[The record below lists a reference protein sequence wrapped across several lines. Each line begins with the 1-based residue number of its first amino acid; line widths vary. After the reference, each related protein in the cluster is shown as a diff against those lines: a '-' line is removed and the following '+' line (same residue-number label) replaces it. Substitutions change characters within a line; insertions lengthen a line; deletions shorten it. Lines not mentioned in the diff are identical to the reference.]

1 MPKVSKR
8 YTELAAKVADRAYA
22 PLEAIELV
30 KANANA
36 KFDETIEAHVRL
48 GIDPKYTDQQLRTTV
63 ALPHGT
69 GQSIRIAVIA
79 RGEAVAAAKAAGADL
94 AGDDDL
100 VEEIAKGQ
108 SDFDL
113 LIATPDMMPK
123 VAKLGR
129 VLGPRGL
136 MPNPKAGTVTTD
148 LAGAIA
154 EFKAGKLE
162 FRADRTGIVHVR
174 FGKASFDA
182 AKLLDNLKAL
192 QETIDRNKPS
202 GAKGRYWRSLYV
214 TSTMGPS
221 VQVKTSELPP
231 AGDQGDWRYQALI
244 TLNVPR
250 QVSRITH
257 LRRYPLRANPCRT
270 VFLLGATR
278 NLNAIMEALRLR
290 SPVMPISELGLDSLG
305 AMELCIHLELEHGLH
320 VTPADLVMM
329 RSTEQLLAMLR
340 QQAVHSRA

>member
-8 YTELAAKVADRAYA
+8 YTAASAKVDERTYA
-22 PLEAIELV
+22 PLEAVELV
-30 KANANA
+30 KANATA
-36 KFDETIEAHVRL
+36 KFDETLEAHARL

-69 GQSIRIAVIA
+69 GQSVRIAVIA
-79 RGEAVAAAKAAGADL
+79 RGEKVAEAKAAGADL

-100 VEEIAKGQ
+100 VETIAKGEME
-108 SDFDL
+108 FDL

-148 LAGAIA
+148 LAGAIG

-202 GAKGRYWRSLYV
+202 GAKGRYWRSLYI

-221 VQVKTSELPP
+221 VAVDVT
-231 AGDQGDWRYQALI
+231 ALQDI
-244 TLNVPR
+244 K
-250 QVSRITH
+250 QE
-257 LRRYPLRANPCRT
+257 
-270 VFLLGATR
+270 G
-278 NLNAIMEALRLR
+278 
-290 SPVMPISELGLDSLG
+290 
-305 AMELCIHLELEHGLH
+305 
-320 VTPADLVMM
+320 
-329 RSTEQLLAMLR
+329 
-340 QQAVHSRA
+340 

>member
-8 YTELAAKVADRAYA
+8 YTELAAKVADQAYA
-22 PLEAIELV
+22 PLDALELV

-69 GQSIRIAVIA
+69 GQTIRIAVIA

-94 AGDDDL
+94 AGDDEL
-100 VEEIAKGQ
+100 VETIAKGAM
-108 SDFDL
+108 DFDL

-148 LAGAIA
+148 LAGAIS

-174 FGKASFDA
+174 FGKASFDVV
-182 AKLLDNLKAL
+182 KLLDNLKAL

-221 VQVKTSELPP
+221 VQVDFSALQELK
-231 AGDQGDWRYQALI
+231 Q
-244 TLNVPR
+244 
-250 QVSRITH
+250 
-257 LRRYPLRANPCRT
+257 
-270 VFLLGATR
+270 
-278 NLNAIMEALRLR
+278 EA
-290 SPVMPISELGLDSLG
+290 
-305 AMELCIHLELEHGLH
+305 
-320 VTPADLVMM
+320 
-329 RSTEQLLAMLR
+329 
-340 QQAVHSRA
+340 

>member
-1 MPKVSKR
+1 MPKISKR
-8 YTELAAKVADRAYA
+8 FSGLLKTVEDRIYS
-22 PLEAIELV
+22 PLDAIELV
-30 KANANA
+30 KQNATA
-36 KFDETIEAHVRL
+36 KFDETLEAHARL

-69 GQSIRIAVIA
+69 GQAIRIAVIA

-100 VEEIAKGQ
+100 VDQIAKGEMN
-108 SDFDL
+108 FDL

-136 MPNPKAGTVTTD
+136 MPNPKAGTVTAD
-148 LAGAIA
+148 LAGAIN

-174 FGKASFDA
+174 FGKASFTGDN
-182 AKLLDNLKAL
+182 LLDNLKAL

-202 GAKGRYWRSLYV
+202 GAKGRYWKSLYI

-221 VQVKTSELPP
+221 VQV
-231 AGDQGDWRYQALI
+231 D
-244 TLNVPR
+244 V
-250 QVSRITH
+250 
-257 LRRYPLRANPCRT
+257 T
-270 VFLLGATR
+270 VLQD
-278 NLNAIMEALRLR
+278 IKKE
-290 SPVMPISELGLDSLG
+290 S
-305 AMELCIHLELEHGLH
+305 
-320 VTPADLVMM
+320 
-329 RSTEQLLAMLR
+329 
-340 QQAVHSRA
+340 

>member
-8 YTELAAKVADRAYA
+8 YTALAAKVEDRSYA

-30 KANANA
+30 KANATA
-36 KFDETIEAHVRL
+36 RFDETIEAHARL

-79 RGEAVAAAKAAGADL
+79 RGEKVAEAKAAGAEV
-94 AGDDDL
+94 AGDEEL
-100 VEEIAKGQ
+100 VEAIAGGAM
-108 SDFDL
+108 DFDL

-148 LAGAIA
+148 LAGAIT

-174 FGKASFDA
+174 FGKASFDVA
-182 AKLLDNLKAL
+182 RLLDNLKAL

-202 GAKGRYWRSLYV
+202 GAKGRYWRSLYI

-221 VQVKTSELPP
+221 VQVDFT
-231 AGDQGDWRYQALI
+231 AL
-244 TLNVPR
+244 
-250 QVSRITH
+250 Q
-257 LRRYPLRANPCRT
+257 
-270 VFLLGATR
+270 
-278 NLNAIMEALRLR
+278 
-290 SPVMPISELGLDSLG
+290 
-305 AMELCIHLELEHGLH
+305 
-320 VTPADLVMM
+320 DLKQ
-329 RSTEQLLAMLR
+329 EG
-340 QQAVHSRA
+340 